1 MTGMSFRVPSND
13 VSVVDLTAQL
23 KKKTNY
29 QEICDAIKAAAE
41 GSMKGIIE
49 YNSDELVSSDLR
61 GNYNTCI
68 FDEKAGIMLDDS
80 FVKLIAWYD
89 NEWGYSNKVIDLV
102 QHVAR
107 TDAAVLAAG
116 SKIKE
121 PLEAIEAEEEAA
133 AAVETAK
140 KAKSAKA

>member
-1 MTGMSFRVPSND
+1 MTD
-13 VSVVDLTAQL
+13 IKLTTSKNIFKSPLSPNYQMNSKIL

-41 GSMKGIIE
+41 GPMKGIIE
-49 YNSDELVSSDLR
+49 YNNDELVSADLR
-61 GNYNTCI
+61 GNFNTCI

-102 QHVAR
+102 QHVAKI
-107 TDAAVLAAG
+107 DAAVMAAG
-116 SKIKE
+116 DHVKT
-121 PLEAIEAEEEAA
+121 PLVADAAKEEAA
-133 AAVETAK
+133 HKMAQNSK
-140 KAKSAKA
+140 

>member
-1 MTGMSFRVPSND
+1 MTGMSFRVPCND

-23 KKKTNY
+23 KTQTTY
-29 QEICDAIKAAAE
+29 EEICAAIKTAAE
-41 GSMKGIIE
+41 GPMKGIIE

-61 GNYNTCI
+61 GNFNTCI

-116 SKIKE
+116 SNIKE
-121 PLEAIEAEEEAA
+121 PLLAEEVKEEAA
-133 AAVETAK
+133 QK
-140 KAKSAKA
+140 KAQKN